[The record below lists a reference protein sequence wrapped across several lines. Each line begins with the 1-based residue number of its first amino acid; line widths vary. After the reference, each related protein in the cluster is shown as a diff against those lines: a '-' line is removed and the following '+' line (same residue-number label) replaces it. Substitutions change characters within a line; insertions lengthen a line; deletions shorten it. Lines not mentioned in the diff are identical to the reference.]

1 MPITEKYL
9 FIVSMDVEPG
19 FEDLFNE
26 VYDQEHVPSL
36 SKVPGVISATR
47 AMVEPFPTSGETDR
61 RYTLAKGEPTFTAI
75 YELESPSVLVSKEW
89 AELAETG
96 RWPTEVRPHTRNRR
110 HVLRR
115 VMTPD
120 G

>member
-1 MPITEKYL
+1 MLGRIFPHARFLHVIRDGRDGA
-9 FIVSMDVEPG
+9 VSG
-19 FEDLFNE
+19 RFHNL
-26 VYDQEHVPSL
+26 
-36 SKVPGVISATR
+36 R
-47 AMVEPFPTSGETDR
+47 
-61 RYTLAKGEPTFTAI
+61 
-75 YELESPSVLVSKEW
+75 VSKEW

>member
-9 FIVSMDVEPG
+9 FIVSMDVEPE

-26 VYDQEHVPSL
+26 VYDQEHVPYL

-47 AMVEPFPTSGETDR
+47 AKVEPFPTSGETDR
-61 RYTLAKGEPTFTAI
+61 RYKLADGEPTFTAI
-75 YELESPSVLVSKEW
+75 YELESPDVLTSKQW

-96 RWPTEVRPHTRNRR
+96 RWASEVRQHTRNRR
-110 HVLRR
+110 HVLRK
-115 VMTPD
+115 VMTP
-120 G
+120 GG